1 MINKSVAIG
10 LLTAVGAV
18 GLIAQT
24 PDAKTVPAPRA
35 MSWTFS
41 STGGYLGIQ
50 TVEISNENFGKYG
63 LPSVRGVAVEK
74 VTEGSPAERGGI
86 QAGDVIVRV
95 NGDEITSSQKL
106 TRLIGEISPDHT
118 ARITVFRGGSER
130 ELNVTVGKRPQPKF
144 DEAGLFGRF
153 EDFQRVPLPPDA
165 PGFKAVPVPRVPSE
179 SGVYLFGN
187 RRQIGVGLTPLTK
200 ELAEHFG
207 VEGGAMVSSV
217 RANSP
222 AAKSGLK
229 VGDIIVEVEGKAVK
243 NEGDIVRSMIA
254 KKEGDIS
261 LTFVRD
267 RNRQTISVTP
277 EEVKGEFNNYFEF
290 PNSPDAPA
298 APGVMIAPRP
308 AKPRTPGVPLVP
320 QIFGLP
326 GRVI

>member
-1 MINKSVAIG
+1 MI
-10 LLTAVGAV
+10 TAVAGIGIV
-18 GLIAQT
+18 AQT
-24 PDAKTVPAPRA
+24 PEAKTAPSPRV
-35 MSWTFS
+35 MSWSLS
-41 STGGYLGIQ
+41 SSGGYLGIN
-50 TVEISNENFGKYG
+50 TIEVSNEHFGKFG

-86 QAGDVIVRV
+86 QTGDVIVRV

-118 ARITVFRGGSER
+118 AKITVFRGGTER

-144 DEAGLFGRF
+144 DDASLFGRF
-153 EDFQRVPLPPDA
+153 EDFQRVPLPPDV
-165 PGFKAVPVPRVPSE
+165 PGFNGVPTAPRVP
-179 SGVYLFGN
+179 GDPGFLYFGN

-207 VEGGAMVSSV
+207 VASGAMVSSV
-217 RANSP
+217 RADSP

-243 NEGDIVRSMIA
+243 GEGDIVRSIMM

-261 LTFVRD
+261 LTLVRD

-277 EEVKGEFNNYFEF
+277 EDVKGGLNNYFEF
-290 PNSPDAPA
+290 QNAPDGPA
-298 APGVMIAPRP
+298 APGVMRAPRP
-308 AKPRTPGVPLVP
+308 AVPRIPGAPLIP
-320 QIFGLP
+320 QMFGFP